1 MLAIGSAN
9 AAQTLRVVSR
19 EADKTGIWADAY
31 TSIADAIN
39 AAGDGTADTILI
51 GSGTYDV
58 SGSKITVNK
67 QSLKIRSANL
77 LTGEED
83 PENTILDGGGTT
95 QIMEIAAWNTTVS
108 GLTFANGLLS
118 YETYDSAA
126 GGAAI
131 KISSGTQTVKDCIF
145 RGNKT
150 VNAPGTCIRSK
161 DYQTGIQIIGCTFT
175 NNVQIVG
182 DTSNKTMGSAIY
194 IIGNSGASSSA
205 PAKISDCIFDGN
217 RAEGSLP
224 EGSIVYTAYAN
235 VDNCSFLTNSF
246 AYTGSS
252 SLTANGALFRFGDNT
267 TVLNSRF
274 SSPTVSG
281 GNLVGTLMAAYGNNV
296 ISNCTFSAID
306 DSANASSTIA
316 AGVIGVRGKNIT
328 FFDCVFRGNSAGR
341 NGLMFVTQKEN
352 NNSLLR
358 NCLFADNTQYG
369 QYSNLIRLQNCT
381 GAIGVRLENCTFAG
395 NVDATTGVRDSIG
408 FSGSNFTCTNTYV
421 NSVFTTPVSKAQATA
436 VASNCCFS
444 AWSGGP
450 VDANNHTIDELGG
463 NLKFVDSANGDYHL
477 TRRSPLRDKG
487 MMLDWMVADAKDLD
501 GNRRVFGELSDI
513 GCYECQILYPGFS
526 IFVR

>member
-1 MLAIGSAN
+1 MTTGKALDVKPYAGNPHVQFDAGKTAPAATPRRGSLLCRNAVIALAATAAVMSAS

-19 EADKTGIWADAY
+19 EADKTGSWADAY

-39 AAGDGTADTILI
+39 AAGDGVADTILV

-67 QSLKIRSANL
+67 MSLNIRSANL

-118 YETYDSAA
+118 CETYDSAA
-126 GGAAI
+126 
-131 KISSGTQTVKDCIF
+131 
-145 RGNKT
+145 
-150 VNAPGTCIRSK
+150 
-161 DYQTGIQIIGCTFT
+161 
-175 NNVQIVG
+175 
-182 DTSNKTMGSAIY
+182 
-194 IIGNSGASSSA
+194 
-205 PAKISDCIFDGN
+205 
-217 RAEGSLP
+217 
-224 EGSIVYTAYAN
+224 
-235 VDNCSFLTNSF
+235 
-246 AYTGSS
+246 
-252 SLTANGALFRFGDNT
+252 
-267 TVLNSRF
+267 
-274 SSPTVSG
+274 
-281 GNLVGTLMAAYGNNV
+281 
-296 ISNCTFSAID
+296 
-306 DSANASSTIA
+306 
-316 AGVIGVRGKNIT
+316 T

-341 NGLMFVTQKEN
+341 NGLMFVTSKEN

-395 NVDATTGVRDSIG
+395 NVDAASGVRDSIG

-444 AWSGGP
+444 AWSGPGRRQQP
-450 VDANNHTIDELGG
+450 YDCRSWRKSQVCRFREWRLPFDKEVAVARQGHDA
-463 NLKFVDSANGDYHL
+463 
-477 TRRSPLRDKG
+477 R
-487 MMLDWMVADAKDLD
+487 LD
-501 GNRRVFGELSDI
+501 GRGRQGPRRQSARVWRVVGHRLLRMPDPVP
-513 GCYECQILYPGFS
+513 GLYPLLQVDRRG
-526 IFVR
+526 